1 MEIFIKA
8 TREDLSN
15 ILELQK
21 ECYLEEAKIYN
32 QFDIPPLR
40 EDLTSIVNEFEKGV
54 ILKCL
59 AGDLI
64 VGSVRGYSLEGTC
77 YIGKLIVRKEFQN
90 KGLGKQLMKAIES
103 HFPDCSRFE
112 LFTGFLSEKNLYLYQ
127 KLGYAEFERKQ
138 INEGLTLVFLQK
150 FTG

>member
-8 TREDLSN
+8 TRDDLSS

-32 QFDIPPLR
+32 QFDIPPLK
-40 EDLTSIVNEFEKGV
+40 EDLASIANEFEKGI

-59 AGDLI
+59 ADDLI
-64 VGSVRGYSLEGTC
+64 VGSVRGFSLEGTC

-90 KGLGKQLMKAIES
+90 KGLGKKLMDAVES
-103 HFPDCSRFE
+103 HFPYCNRFE
-112 LFTGFLSEKNLYLYQ
+112 LFTGFRSEKNLYLYH
-127 KLGYAEFERKQ
+127 KLGYTEFKRKE
-138 INEGLTLVFLQK
+138 INEGLTLVFLEK
-150 FTG
+150 IS